1 MGRINPEGLELKE
14 RLIAVSRVSKVV
26 KGGKRFRF
34 RALVAVGNGEGIVG
48 IGIGKAKEVPDAVR
62 KAVERAKKSL
72 FSFPMRKSTI
82 THEVQGH
89 FGSSCV
95 LLKPAAPGTGV
106 IAGGGVRAI
115 LEVAGVKDILTKS
128 LGSNNPVNL
137 AQATVK
143 GLLSL
148 KSPEE
153 VALMRGSNVKEMFAR
168 KREVVM
174 NE

>member
-1 MGRINPEGLELKE
+1 
-14 RLIAVSRVSKVV
+14 
-26 KGGKRFRF
+26 
-34 RALVAVGNGEGIVG
+34 VAVGNGDGIVG

-72 FSFPMRKSTI
+72 FRFPMRKSTI
-82 THEVQGH
+82 THEVLGR

-106 IAGGGVRAI
+106 IAGGAVRAV

-137 AQATVK
+137 AQAAVQ
-143 GLLSL
+143 GLLTL

-153 VALMRGSNVKEMFAR
+153 IASMRGKNVKEMLAR
-168 KREVVM
+168 EGVVV

>member
-1 MGRINPEGLELKE
+1 
-14 RLIAVSRVSKVV
+14 VV

-34 RALVAVGNGEGIVG
+34 RALVAVGNGDGIVG
-48 IGIGKAKEVPDAVR
+48 IGIGKAKEVPDAVH

-72 FSFPMRKSTI
+72 FQFPMRKSTI
-82 THEVQGH
+82 THEVLGR

-106 IAGGGVRAI
+106 IAGGAVRAI

-137 AQATVK
+137 AQAAVQ
-143 GLLSL
+143 GLLVL

-153 VALMRGSNVKEMFAR
+153 VASMRGKNVKEMFAR
-168 KREVVM
+168 EGVVV